1 VAWGINAFAAI
12 PAITDLDEVM
22 MIAKMNARP
31 LSGIIVVDVEDFG
44 IEWCNAFGRLL
55 ADLAHW
61 SGKSRDGTINGK
73 KTPW

>member
-1 VAWGINAFAAI
+1 
-12 PAITDLDEVM
+12 M